1 MGIKR
6 YNEFCA
12 MLVLA
17 QIINNAT
24 RITETTSSLLDHIL
38 TNSKD
43 KISQSGVIDIGIS
56 DHQMI
61 FCTRKISRPKTGENK
76 TIKIRYLKNYSGEK
90 LIQSLSNCDFPN
102 YTNFDDINEAYSDFV
117 ERTSDVINKIA
128 PMKDICIKSNTAEWV
143 DEEVLEGIKTRDKL
157 FKKFKKSKSH
167 TDNINFIRNIE
178 INYKN

>member
-1 MGIKR
+1 
-6 YNEFCA
+6 
-12 MLVLA
+12 
-17 QIINNAT
+17 
-24 RITETTSSLLDHIL
+24 
-38 TNSKD
+38 
-43 KISQSGVIDIGIS
+43 
-56 DHQMI
+56 MI

-102 YTNFDDINEAYSDFV
+102 YTNFDDINEAYSDFF

-143 DEEVLEGIKTRDKL
+143 DEEVLQGINTRDKL

-167 TDNINFIRNIE
+167 IDNINYKKYRNQLQELIKRKKRNFISQNLTENISKPRKLWQSLKKLGLPS
-178 INYKN
+178 KNGPT